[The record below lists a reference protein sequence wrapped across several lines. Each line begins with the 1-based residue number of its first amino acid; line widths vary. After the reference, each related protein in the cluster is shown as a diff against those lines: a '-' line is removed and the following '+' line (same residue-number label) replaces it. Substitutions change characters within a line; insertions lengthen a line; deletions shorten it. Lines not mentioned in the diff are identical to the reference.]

1 MQLMLRTSLPFLC
14 GEEAFADRMLTH
26 WRPDLSAEVI
36 SGGLQA
42 DDWDCGGQQGVTLI

>member
-1 MQLMLRTSLPFLC
+1 MPLVLRASLPFLC

-42 DDWDCGGQQGVTLI
+42 DGWDCCGQQGSP